1 MLLNKKSNDTEYN
14 KQNSISYLFNFLIIN
29 DLVGS
34 ILNYTFKMTKNT
46 KVNSAILIIGN
57 EILSGRTQDTNTS
70 TLATWLN
77 SIGVKVGEVRV
88 IPDIEKTII
97 DTLNTLRTTYDYV
110 FTTGGIGPTHDD
122 ITAESVSKAFGLKYE
137 IHKEAYKILE
147 AYYKPGEFNE
157 GRQKMVWMPENAN
170 LILNPTS
177 GAPGFN
183 VENVFCLPGVP
194 SILKSMLG
202 GLTNRIVGGKPIL
215 SLTIS
220 LRTVESEIANAL
232 TKVQDD
238 NKDVEIGSYPFFQAG
253 KLGVSIVIRSEE
265 QLKIDNCNSQIL
277 KFVNA
282 KKIEVVER

>member
-1 MLLNKKSNDTEYN
+1 
-14 KQNSISYLFNFLIIN
+14 
-29 DLVGS
+29 
-34 ILNYTFKMTKNT
+34 MTKNT
-46 KVNSAILIIGN
+46 KFNAAILIIGN

-88 IPDIEKTII
+88 IPDVEKTII
-97 DTLNTLRTTYDYV
+97 DVLNLLRSEYNYV

-122 ITAESVSKAFGLKYE
+122 ITAQSVSKAFGIKYE

-177 GAPGFN
+177 GAPGFS
-183 VENVFCLPGVP
+183 VDNVFCLPGVP

-202 GLTNRIVGGKPIL
+202 GLKNKIVGGKPIL
-215 SLTIS
+215 SLTVS
-220 LRTVESEIANAL
+220 LKTVESEIADSL
-232 TKVQDD
+232 TKVQNN
-238 NKDVEIGSYPFFQAG
+238 NKDVEIGSYPFFHAG
-253 KLGVSIVIRSEE
+253 KLGVSIVIRSED
-265 QLKIDNCNSQIL
+265 QTKIDECSSQVL
-277 KFVNA
+277 KFVNE
-282 KKIEVVER
+282 KNIEVVDR